1 MDVARSARLTAS
13 VLEGVLALAI
23 VMVVVFGVLRPAIGP
38 AGLGL
43 GSGPVFGRMPTV
55 DTTLD
60 LESVTVTTDPA
71 LSTLEGRTVE
81 PGDGV
86 EFAVPT
92 GTEVAVFGPD
102 LRQRLAFV
110 ATPVVGGLLAVGV
123 LWLLLRVTHTLRRGD
138 PFVAANARRLYL
150 IAALVGIGGQAT
162 ALLATWGELGILR
175 HPDVAPYVLVDT
187 STTIVPLFAGLG
199 VAVAAEVFRQGTLL
213 RADVEGLV

>member
-110 ATPVVGGLLAVGV
+110 ATPRGHLAPRAGSAGHG
-123 LWLLLRVTHTLRRGD
+123 WPAPRG
-138 PFVAANARRLYL
+138 RCS
-150 IAALVGIGGQAT
+150 GGQHHQPPNGDAPCRVGEPLSMMQARSRELHRHQTGRTCSVSEPPACPVTAT
-162 ALLATWGELGILR
+162 TGTAR
-175 HPDVAPYVLVDT
+175 NAPSTPNVMAPAVT
-187 STTIVPLFAGLG
+187 ASTTISGCSF
-199 VAVAAEVFRQGTLL
+199 TT
-213 RADVEGLV
+213 